1 MRLWLL
7 LWSLIC
13 SRTPVSICFIVVK
26 LRASSHGWKRWKPSE
41 PNGAGPVTSVTPTFP
56 IVIVWG
62 NHKNISSVR
71 TCPHWSKLQLELVTP
86 PQWKTLNIDQIK
98 YALYINVWY
107 LWRICKGQSWVNWT
121 LSMTEKVTQQ
131 LWIVFRLGY
140 IWAQVHLGIKMHQS
154 QL

>member
-41 PNGAGPVTSVTPTFP
+41 PNGAEPVTSVTPTFP

-86 PQWKTLNIDQIK
+86 PQWKTLNIEQIK
-98 YALYINVWY
+98 ICPVYKY
-107 LWRICKGQSWVNWT
+107 LVFMKDLQRSILSKLNTQHDWKSHTTAVNRFQAWIH
-121 LSMTEKVTQQ
+121 LSSGP
-131 LWIVFRLGY
+131 FR
-140 IWAQVHLGIKMHQS
+140 H
-154 QL
+154 